1 MIEELVSY
9 LKSRNLHISTAE
21 SLTGGLLASSII
33 DVQGASDIIDEAYV
47 TYSPEAKIKI
57 LGVRKESI
65 DNYGVVSKEVA
76 KEMVEGLF
84 NKTNADICLSTT
96 GFAGPTG
103 VNVGK
108 VCMGIK
114 VFDDVYLYE
123 ENFGNLGRN
132 KVREKTRD
140 FIFTKLMELLKN

>member
-1 MIEELVSY
+1 
-9 LKSRNLHISTAE
+9 
-21 SLTGGLLASSII
+21 
-33 DVQGASDIIDEAYV
+33 
-47 TYSPEAKIKI
+47 
-57 LGVRKESI
+57 
-65 DNYGVVSKEVA
+65 
-76 KEMVEGLF
+76 MVEGLF

-123 ENFGNLGRN
+123 ENFGNLGWN